1 MNDLTFTQVGNR
13 YESNA
18 VQFESDSVVELE
30 FDSVPDFTGVEIEI
44 QQSLTQTNWQLC
56 YKDALRTGLTWC
68 KTLKGVS
75 EKAYYKIICSSNPTT
90 AKYE

>member
-13 YESNA
+13 YESDA
-18 VQFESDSVVELE
+18 VQFESDSVVELK

-75 EKAYYKIICSSNPTT
+75 EKAYYKIVCSSNPTT